1 MQVHSRF
8 FKVVELT
15 RIDYSWI
22 GTGVMVILRSITG
35 SHIEETMW
43 AVRSQVSVSPRDTR
57 IITVPFD

>member
-1 MQVHSRF
+1 MHSRF

-35 SHIEETMW
+35 SRIEETMW
-43 AVRSQVSVSPRDTR
+43 VVRSQVSVSPRETR